1 MPKQN
6 IVFCMNQ
13 IVMGGIE
20 KILLQYLSEL
30 RDKYNISVLSR
41 NKVTDTYFLNYFK
54 QNNIKL
60 IDNIAVPRMQHI
72 HFFLWKILLKP
83 IKIISKKINNYKAIL
98 NKFDIIIDF
107 CNFSF
112 EPELRNINKTKIAWC
127 HGSILFFNNCNF
139 IQKLSTYDKLICLSD
154 NFLNSFVDMYP
165 EHKNKISRLY
175 NPLNISEIQHAAKK
189 QTPPNEKYFIHVS
202 RLDGVDK
209 DLITVINAFDLFY
222 KKNQDVKLY
231 IVGDGVQKE
240 HLEQLAA
247 NNPNIVFC
255 GRIDEPYYLISGAL
269 ALILSSSTTIGEGLP
284 VVLTEAQILQTLTIS
299 SDVPSGPSEILLNGD
314 AGILF
319 PPKDHETLSK
329 ILLDV
334 AENEEKYKKQIKK
347 ANEHLYR
354 FNINNIDIYKILNN
368 INNIIGV

>member
-83 IKIISKKINNYKAIL
+83 IRVISRKINNYNYKAIL

-127 HGSILFFNNCNF
+127 HGSILFFNRCNL
-139 IQKLSTYDKLICLSD
+139 IQKLSPYDKLVCLSD
-154 NFLNSFVDMYP
+154 NFLNAFIDIYP
-165 EHKNKISRLY
+165 EHKNKIVRLY
-175 NPLNISEIQHAAKK
+175 NPLNITEIQHAAKK
-189 QTPPNEKYFIHVS
+189 QTPPDEKYFIHVS

-209 DLITVINAFDLFY
+209 DLITVINAFNLFH
-222 KKNQDVKLY
+222 KKNQNIKLY

-240 HLEQLAA
+240 YLEQISA
-247 NNPNIVFC
+247 NNPNIIFL
-255 GRIDEPYYLISGAL
+255 GRVDEPYYLISGAL

-334 AENEEKYKKQIKK
+334 AENPKKYENQIKNATK
-347 ANEHLYR
+347 NLYR
-354 FNINNIDIYKILNN
+354 FDVRNIDLQKVLNTSMKK
-368 INNIIGV
+368 

>member
-1 MPKQN
+1 MQKQR

-30 RDKYNISVLSR
+30 RDKYDITVLSR
-41 NKVTDTYFLNYFK
+41 HKVSDKYFLDYFTS
-54 QNNIKL
+54 NGIHL
-60 IDNIAVPRMQHI
+60 IDDISVHPEKHI

-83 IKIISKKINNYKAIL
+83 IRILTRKRNNYQYIL

-127 HGSILFFNNCNF
+127 HGSILFFNRNNL
-139 IQKLSTYDKLICLSD
+139 IQKLSSYDKLVCLSD
-154 NFLNSFVDMYP
+154 NFLNAFIDIYP
-165 EHKNKISRLY
+165 EHKNKIVRLY
-175 NPLNISEIQHAAKK
+175 NPLNITEIQHAAKK

-202 RLDGVDK
+202 RLDGADK
-209 DLITVINAFDLFY
+209 DLITVIKAFDLFY

-284 VVLTEAQILQTLTIS
+284 VVLTEAQILQTLAIS
-299 SDVPSGPSEILLNGD
+299 SNVPSGPSEILLNGD

-319 PPKDHETLSK
+319 PPKDYETLSK

-334 AENEEKYKKQIKK
+334 VENPKKYENQIKNATK
-347 ANEHLYR
+347 NLYR
-354 FNINNIDIYKILNN
+354 FDVRNIDLQKVLKTSMKK
-368 INNIIGV
+368 